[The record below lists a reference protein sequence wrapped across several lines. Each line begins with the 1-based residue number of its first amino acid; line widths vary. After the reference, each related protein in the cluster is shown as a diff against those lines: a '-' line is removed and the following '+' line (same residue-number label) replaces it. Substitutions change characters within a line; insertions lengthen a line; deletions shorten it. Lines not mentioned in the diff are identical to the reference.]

1 MAQDNLPVAQAVA
14 REYWNQARRKAFWQK
29 FSKAIGFSKQ
39 PTNLLSFEE
48 VQHTLRLAQNTYRGL
63 QVVSLDKVV
72 GSVGRYHDFTRTF
85 LPLVESDGPRWQRI
99 AELQMDTGLRRLSF
113 TKWAMPTLSRTAITA
128 SRWRGSSVRQR
139 SKLMSGNMKPPCA
152 AWRRMDRSMI

>member
-1 MAQDNLPVAQAVA
+1 MAQDNLPVAQAAA

-29 FSKAIGFSKQ
+29 FSRAIGFSRQ
-39 PTNLLSFEE
+39 PTSLLSFED

-63 QVVSLDKVV
+63 QVIPLEKVV

-99 AELQMDTGLRRLSF
+99 AEMQMDTGLPPIELYKVGDAYFVKDGNHRV
-113 TKWAMPTLSRTAITA
+113 
-128 SRWRGSSVRQR
+128 SVARQF
-139 SKLMSGNMKPPCA
+139 GA
-152 AWRRMDRSMI
+152 TEIEAYVW